1 MIGLGDLRDT
11 VLRMFPHATRPGL
24 RRIGNPGRDAPVLVT
39 GNFTLTVRRVERAL
53 RGRDVWLLVANSR
66 GINVWCA
73 AGGGHFTHHDVIAAV
88 RASRL
93 AERVDHRRLVLPQ
106 LSATGVEPR
115 LIQEAT
121 GFEGRWGPARLEWL
135 PEFLDRHCKVT
146 KSQRRITFTPRDR
159 AEMSTMWG
167 APIAAIAAVVSAI
180 LFGGAVAAVTAV
192 AVLIAVFG
200 VFFAVARVP
209 IVGPR
214 RWLTFSGA
222 AMVAVAVG
230 FGLLYLIGRDGHG
243 PLVGI
248 AITQV
253 ATIGLLSLDLSGS
266 TPFYPGEINSL
277 GNHFQLELVEDRC
290 TGAAE
295 CVKVCP
301 RDVLQMD
308 GKRRKV
314 RIARAGDCLLC
325 GACIVQCPD
334 DALRFRFRDGRVV
347 EPDVIRTTR
356 LNMVGRRTVS
366 VRREA
371 G

>member
-1 MIGLGDLRDT
+1 MIGVGDLRDT
-11 VLRMFPHATRPGL
+11 LLRMFPHSTKPGL

-39 GNFTLTVRRVERAL
+39 GNFTLTVRRLERAL

-93 AERVDHRRLVLPQ
+93 ADRVDHRRLVLPQ
-106 LSATGVEPR
+106 LAATGVEPR
-115 LIQEAT
+115 LIQDAT
-121 GFEGRWGPARLEWL
+121 GFEGTWGPARLESL
-135 PEFLDRHCKVT
+135 PEFLDRHCKVK
-146 KSQRRITFTPRDR
+146 KSQRRMTFPPRDR
-159 AEMSTMWG
+159 AEMATMWG
-167 APIAAIAAVVSAI
+167 APIAGIAALVSA
-180 LFGGAVAAVTAV
+180 LVFGGAVAAVAAA
-192 AVLIAVFG
+192 AVLLAVFG
-200 VFFAVARVP
+200 LFFAVPWVP
-209 IVGPR
+209 ITGPR

-222 AMVAVAVG
+222 AVLAVAAG
-230 FGLLYLIGRDGHG
+230 LALLYAIGRDANG
-243 PLVGI
+243 PLIGI

-253 ATIGLLSLDLSGS
+253 ATIALLSVNMSGS
-266 TPFYPGEINSL
+266 TPFYPGEVNSL
-277 GNHFQLELVEDRC
+277 GNRFHLELVENRC

-347 EPDVIRTTR
+347 EPDVVRTTR
-356 LNMVGRRTVS
+356 LNMLGRRTVS
-366 VRREA
+366 VSRSVL
-371 G
+371 